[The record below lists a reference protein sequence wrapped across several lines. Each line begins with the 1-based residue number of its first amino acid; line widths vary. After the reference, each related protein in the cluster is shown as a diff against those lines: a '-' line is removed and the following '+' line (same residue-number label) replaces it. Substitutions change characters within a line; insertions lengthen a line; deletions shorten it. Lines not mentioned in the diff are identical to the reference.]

1 MSNQTERKWMIRFVF
16 WAKKYAKNNPIV
28 SISFLSGIV
37 GGGTLFWYYLLL
49 GQMPDFT
56 LPQTTGIFSAAFLA
70 GIIVIGTFAL
80 TCVAPAA
87 VARYALDEML
97 PENPTPSYF
106 WIPAE
111 AKAEPAAKVTA
122 QMRAELLNRAFPVEL
137 SALSI
142 LAWGGIGLT
151 PLADF
156 FWPSD
161 PGLVIAIYAVM
172 VFTLLLLVL
181 MGSQLRSEH
190 RIALRILVAFGFSV
204 IGTLFILHKAG
215 LDAAAPL
222 LSFSF
227 PSGLIPDTS
236 GPSISRQFLRTHV
249 YVLAA
254 TLATLATGLLAYAAM
269 LGERRRLQRNAI
281 SGPLRPKVPPSMFT
295 TRFWLALVYVAF
307 SSFPLM
313 LALEFAQLNGP
324 AHAIRSLGTIILYLA
339 LFNLAFFS
347 MASMKRNFFKASLIA
362 IGFFVV
368 TVMVPMQRPTVI
380 PKGVVFALGLGY
392 FHSSTILLSS
402 LQCPRLAIYGIEC
415 EAKKDDAIVVTNVNV
430 LNRMGS
436 TATLELQ
443 IRREGSDI
451 DKSLTIAGLALSAD
465 LPEPASTHNPKPVLL
480 TREQSVRDFAN
491 GDPQQPIIAARQ
503 CDDSIASWL
512 RSPWEAE
519 KSRLA
524 NRNKYVRL
532 WCVTVNVP
540 ADQLLDFDKDGTRSY
555 KGGYSEFIGRQP
567 ATKT

>member
-1 MSNQTERKWMIRFVF
+1 MPNQIERKWMIRLVF

-56 LPQTTGIFSAAFLA
+56 LPQTTGLFSAAFLA

-97 PENPTPSYF
+97 PENPAPSHF
-106 WIPAE
+106 WIPTE
-111 AKAEPAAKVTA
+111 AKAESAAKVTS

-137 SALSI
+137 TALSI
-142 LAWGGIGLT
+142 LAWCGIGLT
-151 PLADF
+151 PLAEF
-156 FWPSD
+156 FWPGD
-161 PGLVIAIYAVM
+161 PGLVIVIYAVM

-181 MGSQLRSEH
+181 LGSLLRRDL
-190 RIALRILVAFGFSV
+190 RIALRIVVAFGSSA
-204 IGTLFILHKAG
+204 IATLLMLHKAG
-215 LDAAAPL
+215 LDPSTSL

-236 GPSISRQFLRTHV
+236 GPLISRQFLRPHV
-249 YVLAA
+249 YALAA
-254 TLATLATGLLAYAAM
+254 TLATLATGLLACVAI
-269 LGERRRLQRNAI
+269 LGERRRLQRDI
-281 SGPLRPKVPPSMFT
+281 FSGPPFPKVRPSMFT

-307 SSFPLM
+307 SSLPLM
-313 LALEFAQLNGP
+313 LALEFARLNGP

-347 MASMKRNFFKASLIA
+347 MASMKRNFFKACLIA
-362 IGFFVV
+362 VGFFVV

-380 PKGVVFALGLGY
+380 PKGVVFALGLGN

-415 EAKKDDAIVVTNVNV
+415 EAKKDDAVVVTNVNV

-443 IRREGSDI
+443 IRREGPDI
-451 DKSLTIAGLALSAD
+451 DRSLTVAGFALSAD
-465 LPEPASTHNPKPVLL
+465 LQDPPATRNPKPVLM
-480 TREQSVRDFAN
+480 TREESAHDFAN
-491 GDPQQPIIAARQ
+491 GDPQQRVIAARQ

-512 RSPWEAE
+512 QSPWETE

-555 KGGYSEFIGRQP
+555 TGGYSEFIGRRP